1 MRLRPKKEFMTFGNV
16 ILALVGKFNLDQRKG
31 GKVLVQI
38 YGEEGPSKEEIS
50 RILTSSLFV
59 SLSCMPFYFEI
70 YHEQY
75 LFN

>member
-1 MRLRPKKEFMTFGNV
+1 ML
-16 ILALVGKFNLDQRKG
+16 LALVGKFNLDQRKV
-31 GKVLVQI
+31 GKILVQM
-38 YGEEGPSKEEIS
+38 YREEGPSKEEAS

-59 SLSCMPFYFEI
+59 SLFCMPFSFGI